1 LGYFA
6 HNEKGRFLP
15 IGGIV
20 APRRDNRLRH
30 QNCLIEE
37 YDKCRG
43 GIRND
48 LGIGEMKTVLVV
60 DDEKLVRWSIR
71 QKLDAAGYHVLE
83 ADACASAMRLFQEN
97 LPDLVTLDVR
107 LPDGSGLKL
116 LLELKKTSP
125 NVPIIMITA
134 YGAVEDA
141 VKALKIGAYDYLEKP
156 INFDR
161 LIHAVHNALETST
174 LREQVDRSKKEQRD
188 TYSLDSIVGVSD
200 LLLSVKQL
208 VRKVA
213 VSEATTLLVQ
223 GESGTGKDL
232 VAKALHYESNR
243 SRQPFMI
250 LNCAAIPEQLLE
262 SELFGHERGA
272 FTDAKAMKKG
282 LFELADGGSIF
293 FDEISEMA
301 LNLQAKLL
309 RVLEDQTFRRIGGVK
324 DIQVDVRV
332 ICASNKDVEG
342 MVHKGLFREDLFY
355 RLSVIPITLAP
366 LRERREDIPVMIDHF
381 VDFYNT
387 RFNKA
392 VRGLSEEARRSLEVY
407 DWPGNVRELRNAIE
421 RAMIL
426 QDDGLLTLDL
436 FPLRISEFRA
446 EARGGHPNGAI
457 KIPDSGIDLYQV
469 EKELIQQALTKASGN
484 QSKAS
489 RLLSITRDTLRYKMK
504 KYDLRRKQAQGG

>member
-1 LGYFA
+1 
-6 HNEKGRFLP
+6 
-15 IGGIV
+15 
-20 APRRDNRLRH
+20 
-30 QNCLIEE
+30 
-37 YDKCRG
+37 
-43 GIRND
+43 
-48 LGIGEMKTVLVV
+48 MKTVLVV

-71 QKLDAAGYHVLE
+71 QKLEAAGYQVLE
-83 ADACASAMRLFQEN
+83 AETCADALNLFQEN

-116 LLELKKTSP
+116 LLEMKKSSP
-125 NVPIIMITA
+125 NTPVIMITA
-134 YGAVEDA
+134 FGAVEDA

-161 LIHAVHNALETST
+161 LLHALQNALETSS
-174 LREQVDRSKKEQRD
+174 LREQVDRTKKEQKN
-188 TYSLDSIVGVSD
+188 TYSLDSIIGVSEEIQA
-200 LLLSVKQL
+200 VKQL

-213 VSEATTLLVQ
+213 VSEANTILVQ

-324 DIQVDVRV
+324 DIHVDVRV
-332 ICASNKDVEG
+332 ICASNKDIEEIAR
-342 MVHKGLFREDLFY
+342 KGQFREDLFY

-366 LRERREDIPVMIDHF
+366 LRERREDIPVLIDYF
-381 VDFYNT
+381 VQSYNA
-387 RFNKA
+387 RFNKS
-392 VRGLSEEARRSLEVY
+392 VQGLTEEARRALESY

-426 QDDGLLTLDL
+426 QDEGLLSLDL
-436 FPLRISEFRA
+436 FPLRIA
-446 EARGGHPNGAI
+446 EYRGEPRPLSGNGGLR
-457 KIPDSGIDLYQV
+457 IPDSGINLYEV
-469 EKELIQQALTKASGN
+469 EKQLIQQALVKAGGN
-484 QSKAS
+484 QSRAS

-504 KYDLRRKQAQGG
+504 KYGLRKGYPLTA